1 MSFRTIYEAADYFDK
16 IKNRCYNV
24 NVKDVKS
31 IKNYIMLSNG
41 VRDYRKI
48 NNELLDLRENICTNF
63 DLHKYTMSVVQSI
76 DQLLNDLQDKIN
88 LMLGVLSSI
97 TLDQHLNDTVRLIV
111 REIKKYSQFN
121 SYNNYIFYIKEKK
134 YIPSILIQFLVTH
147 TFADGYRH
155 NIFINLLFKNN
166 NKFLNIFFDPKYP
179 NEYEPSPL
187 DIEYLRKFLQ
197 S

>member
-16 IKNRCYNV
+16 IKSRCYNV

-76 DQLLNDLQDKIN
+76 DQLLSDLQDKIN
-88 LMLGVLSSI
+88 LMLDVLSRI
-97 TLDQHLNDTVRLIV
+97 TLDQRLNDTVRLIV

-134 YIPSILIQFLVTH
+134 YIPSILVQFLVIH
-147 TFADGYRH
+147 TFADGYQH

-166 NKFLNIFFDPKYP
+166 NKFLNIFFDSKYP
-179 NEYEPSPL
+179 NEYEPSSL